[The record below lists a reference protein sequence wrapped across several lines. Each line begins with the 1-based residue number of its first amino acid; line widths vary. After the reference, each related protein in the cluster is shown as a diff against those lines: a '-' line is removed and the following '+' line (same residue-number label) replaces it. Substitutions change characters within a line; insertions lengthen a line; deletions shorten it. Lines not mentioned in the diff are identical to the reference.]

1 MGLQDGDLPIAVDGK
16 ELAYFEGS
24 ILQEIANG
32 ETLTVEREGKQVE
45 VAIPV
50 DFMRAVL
57 ASKEP
62 FFAMDLPARIDS
74 IVPSSA
80 GAAAGLRRGDEI
92 VAINGEVMNRLSLV
106 LPKIC
111 LLYTSFPTIDM
122 HLRLFIPSK
131 EHNRNI

>member
-1 MGLQDGDLPIAVDGK
+1 MKEVDSCLKYSSVGHQMGLQDGDLPVAVDGQ

-32 ETLTVEREGKQVE
+32 ETLTVEREGKRVE

-74 IVPSSA
+74 IAKGHTTS
-80 GAAAGLRRGDEI
+80 LLD
-92 VAINGEVMNRLSLV
+92 RLPLGGGWYPLFLCLSIEMRL
-106 LPKIC
+106 LP
-111 LLYTSFPTIDM
+111 L
-122 HLRLFIPSK
+122 
-131 EHNRNI
+131 